1 MPINRG
7 KLKNAS
13 VVLALCGLTLLM
25 TAYNCY
31 YPGPRFEVKVFDI
44 EQDTPKWSPDGSQIV
59 FSFAWNLF
67 VVESDGSRIK
77 RLTGSKNQIVGE
89 FSEINVAPVIF
100 PDGSQVAYTSFEE
113 PHFNIKTVKLKGW
126 FNRKRTLAKIDGND
140 IYPVWSPDGSR
151 IAFLSARIDDY
162 YYYYYHIY
170 TMAAD
175 GSDVKSIAP
184 SVRGYPRPEGTPVWS
199 PDGARLAFLGMG
211 LEGEGAKWMHLYIVG
226 ADGSDLTPIGEAG
239 SRPAWS
245 PDGLR
250 IAFIGQIGEDDGLFT
265 APLDGSLPTKILD
278 YLKEL
283 KGFPRNVSWSPDGAQ
298 LLLTNGR
305 NHSYVINVVNADGS
319 DFKTLTPRVL
329 DSSVTTASWSPDGSR
344 IAVKGPTRLRGSETL
359 LLSGPSKVKGTVV
372 LATMDPDGENV
383 QVLVRVGFSDLIA
396 ESDWVEPERDSGMN
410 TGRGP

>member
-1 MPINRG
+1 M
-7 KLKNAS
+7 
-13 VVLALCGLTLLM
+13 LALCGLMLLM

-31 YPGPRFEVKVFDI
+31 YPGPSFEDKVFEI
-44 EQDTPKWSPDGSQIV
+44 EYDTPQWSPDGSQIV

-67 VVESDGSRIK
+67 AVESDGSRIR
-77 RLTGSKNQIVGE
+77 RLTGSGDQIVE
-89 FSEINVAPVIF
+89 KDSEINVSPVIS
-100 PDGSQVAYTSFEE
+100 PDGSQVAYTSFEG
-113 PHFNIKTVKLKGW
+113 PKFNIKTLKLKGW
-126 FNRKRTLAKIDGND
+126 FKRKSTLAKDAGYD
-140 IYPVWSPDGSR
+140 INPVWSPDGSR
-151 IAFLSARIDDY
+151 IAFLSSRADNDD

-170 TMAAD
+170 TMGAD

-184 SVRGYPRPEGTPVWS
+184 SVRVYTRSEGAPVWS
-199 PDGARLAFLGMG
+199 PDGTRLAFLGSEP
-211 LEGEGAKWMHLYIVG
+211 EGEGANSLHLHIVG
-226 ADGSDLTPIGEAG
+226 TDGSDLTRIGVTG

-250 IAFIGQIGEDDGLFT
+250 IAFIGYVGEDEGLFT
-265 APLDGSLPTKILD
+265 APLDGSPPTKILD

-283 KGFPRNVSWSPDGAQ
+283 RGSPQNVSWSPDGKR
-298 LLLTNGR
+298 LLLTSGR

-319 DFKTLTPRVL
+319 DFKTVTPRVL
-329 DSSVTTASWSPDGSR
+329 RSLVTTASWSPDGSR

-396 ESDWVEPERDSGMN
+396 ESNWVEPESDSGMN

>member
-1 MPINRG
+1 M
-7 KLKNAS
+7 
-13 VVLALCGLTLLM
+13 LALCGLTLLM
-25 TAYNCY
+25 TAMDCFM
-31 YPGPRFEVKVFDI
+31 PSTRFEVKVLDI
-44 EQDTPKWSPDGSQIV
+44 EQDTPKWSPDGSKIV

-89 FSEINVAPVIF
+89 FSEINVAPVIS

-126 FNRKRTLAKIDGND
+126 FKRKSTLAKIDANN

-184 SVRGYPRPEGTPVWS
+184 SVRVHTRPEGAPVWS
-199 PDGARLAFLGMG
+199 PDGTRLAFLGWG
-211 LEGEGAKWMHLYIVG
+211 SEGEGAKWMNLHIVG
-226 ADGSDLTPIGEAG
+226 TDGSDLTPIGEAG

-250 IAFIGQIGEDDGLFT
+250 IAFIGRVGEEVGLFT
-265 APLDGSLPTKILD
+265 AELDGFPPTKLLD
-278 YLKEL
+278 YPEGL
-283 KGFPRNVSWSPDGAQ
+283 KGVPRNVSWSPDGEQ
-298 LLLTNGR
+298 LLQTTRQSHG
-305 NHSYVINVVNADGS
+305 NVVDVINADGS
-319 DFKTLTPRVL
+319 DIKTVT
-329 DSSVTTASWSPDGSR
+329 SSPFFRTRETTASWSPDGSR

-372 LATMDPDGENV
+372 LATMDPDGENF

-396 ESDWVEPERDSGMN
+396 ESDWEEPEGNSSMN
-410 TGRGP
+410 TGRGR